1 MSVADHGG
9 LLVEGLEWLQ
19 ARVYDPASR
28 GFLSTDPLE
37 PALGT
42 TGWGN
47 PYAFAG
53 NDPRNASD
61 PWGLAPVSDADLQA
75 YRDSNNGSLRNAASA
90 ATTWVKDNWEYIA
103 AGALIVGGVLVMAT
117 GVGGPIGAAMIGGA
131 LMSGGLSA
139 GMQKH
144 QNGSV
149 DWGQVGVDAAIGGVA
164 GLAGGGAGVAVAR
177 SAARSSM
184 NCLGRN
190 VLTGAAA
197 GAADGGV
204 SGGLSYATSGGP
216 LTPSGFAQATL
227 GGAALGGATGGAAG
241 GVFTRVSG
249 SACFVAG
256 TQVLMADGTSK
267 AIEDV
272 AVGDEVRAADPETD
286 EVVSRRVLDTY
297 VTPDVATYAVE
308 TSGGTVVST
317 AEHPFWVD
325 GKGWVPVRALVPGD
339 KLVDADGV
347 RVELLSVTATGET
360 ATVHNFNVD
369 GLHTYHVLVGDDWV
383 RVHNKCGDPLPRNS
397 LGQFTTGAGGESAA
411 AAAGRSAHTNYADA
425 LGHGWDVNTALP
437 GTRLRPDAWS
447 MDQRVIR
454 ELKPDTPS
462 GMAQGRRQL
471 AGYVDHM
478 RAVTG
483 DDSWTGVLDLY
494 KAG

>member
-1 MSVADHGG
+1 
-9 LLVEGLEWLQ
+9 
-19 ARVYDPASR
+19 
-28 GFLSTDPLE
+28 
-37 PALGT
+37 
-42 TGWGN
+42 
-47 PYAFAG
+47 
-53 NDPRNASD
+53 
-61 PWGLAPVSDADLQA
+61 
-75 YRDSNNGSLRNAASA
+75 
-90 ATTWVKDNWEYIA
+90 
-103 AGALIVGGVLVMAT
+103 
-117 GVGGPIGAAMIGGA
+117 
-131 LMSGGLSA
+131 
-139 GMQKH
+139 
-144 QNGSV
+144 
-149 DWGQVGVDAAIGGVA
+149 
-164 GLAGGGAGVAVAR
+164 
-177 SAARSSM
+177 M

-227 GGAALGGATGGAAG
+227 GGAAFAGVTGGAAG
-241 GVFTRVSG
+241 GVLTKVSG

-272 AVGDEVRAADPETD
+272 AVGDEVRAADPDTD
-286 EVVSRRVLDTY
+286 EVVGRRVLDTY
-297 VTPDVATYAVE
+297 VTDGVETYEVA

-347 RVELLSVTATGET
+347 RVELLSVTATGGT
-360 ATVHNFNVD
+360 ATVHNVNVD
-369 GLHTYHVLVGDDWV
+369 GLHTYHVRVGGDWV

-447 MDQRVIR
+447 MDQKVIR